1 MSEKASAPSGPVK
14 WIKFRRDQKGALK
27 FNGERIGAATRE
39 QRKQNENE
47 EWETYEISARL
58 YRTTGGKY
66 VAGVE
71 VYNRTDE
78 HYAARDGAASDSLE
92 SLVKKM
98 KDRAPYSPAFSWLD
112 DDILGELFEKTE
124 IADQFVEHI
133 D

>member
-1 MSEKASAPSGPVK
+1 MKKRRPLLGQLRRSRFAG
-14 WIKFRRDQKGALK
+14 IKKGALK
-27 FNGERIGAATRE
+27 FNGERIGAATRQ
-39 QRKQNENE
+39 QRKQADNE

-58 YRTTGGKY
+58 YKTTGGKY

-78 HYAARDGAASDSLE
+78 RYASRDGAASDSLE
-92 SLVKKM
+92 SLVKKI
-98 KDRAPYSPAFSWLD
+98 KDRMPYSPAFTWMD